1 MDDTDIEARQAKS
14 VHETPLASNSV
25 QLTARAGRRIATILA
40 KEPAGTVLRVGV
52 AGGGCSGFS
61 YEYNLV
67 RQTPAQDDLV
77 LEKEGATVLIDQLS
91 LEFMGGATI
100 DYVDDLVGQ
109 AFKIDN
115 PNTLASCGCGN
126 SFTV

>member
-1 MDDTDIEARQAKS
+1 MSDT
-14 VHETPLASNSV
+14 VLTPNSV
-25 QLTARAGRRIATILA
+25 ELTARAGRRIATILA
-40 KEPAGTVLRVGV
+40 GEPKGTVLRVGV
-52 AGGGCSGFS
+52 TGGGCSGFS
-61 YEYNLV
+61 YQYDLV
-67 RQTPAQDDLV
+67 RQTPAPDDLV